1 MNQPEILDSDIR
13 ALQQWL
19 HAAWRQLG
27 DPSLTTF
34 SRRELRNQMK
44 QCSADLRA
52 RLQMAA
58 EQQSEPLQQ
67 PVPPYSRPE
76 LRILFISGYAD
87 MTTPPE
93 ADNPNVS
100 FLSKPFQASVLSER
114 VSQMLARPG
123 RAPASPVNGARL
135 SAVCA
140 TTAHRTL
147 PGRSLD
153 ETTP

>member
-19 HAAWRQLG
+19 RAAWQQLG

-34 SRRELRNQMK
+34 SRRELRNEMK

-58 EQQSEPLQQ
+58 EQQSEPVQQ

-76 LRILFISGYAD
+76 LRILSW
-87 MTTPPE
+87 
-93 ADNPNVS
+93 
-100 FLSKPFQASVLSER
+100 
-114 VSQMLARPG
+114 
-123 RAPASPVNGARL
+123 
-135 SAVCA
+135 
-140 TTAHRTL
+140 
-147 PGRSLD
+147 
-153 ETTP
+153 